1 MPAPASVVPRA
12 VRQALAENDTSGI
25 MSLFGTDGV
34 RGAFGRPP
42 IDRSTVTALAHRL
55 ALDLQKQA
63 EKPLVVIGGDT
74 RESTPTLLCW
84 LRDALEAG
92 GCTVRWAGVLP
103 TPGIAI
109 VTRRLQA
116 DCGIC
121 ISASHNPF
129 ADNGLKLFG
138 SDGFKWSTEAET
150 SLGKNLQPVVLAE
163 SATVPEIEDDLAQ
176 IYLRELWTGIESE
189 AGSRPL
195 QGLTVALD
203 CANGAA
209 SPFARHVFEHL
220 GAEVH
225 SFHDQPNGRNINQR
239 CGSTHD
245 SEIVRLVV
253 ETSSD
258 LGFAFDGDAD
268 RLIAADENG
277 RLLDGDELLY
287 IWAGHLQETGALRPS
302 KIVATQMS
310 NLGLEESLEARG
322 IELVRCDVG
331 DRTVVREMRRQSI
344 ILGGEQSGHL
354 VNLALST
361 TGDGLLSAIHFANLA
376 RHSSLVVRTEGFVRY
391 PQVQRNI
398 QVREKPDFQTLDGV
412 QEIAREIELG
422 LGESGRLLL
431 RYSGTEPVAR
441 VMIEGRDRGLITGQ
455 AERLAERIRA
465 EIGTI

>member
-1 MPAPASVVPRA
+1 
-12 VRQALAENDTSGI
+12 

-34 RGAFGRPP
+34 RGAFGQAP

-55 ALDLQKQA
+55 AFDMRRQA

-103 TPGIAI
+103 TPGIA
-109 VTRRLQA
+109 VLTRRLGA
-116 DCGIC
+116 DCGIS

-138 SDGFKWSTEAET
+138 SDGFKWSTEAE
-150 SLGKNLQPVVLAE
+150 SLLAENLEPVVLEASLTE
-163 SATVPEIEDDLAQ
+163 PEIEGDLGP
-176 IYLRELWTGIESE
+176 IYMRELCRSFEVEADAGQGSE
-189 AGSRPL
+189 PPGSRPL

-209 SPFARHVFEHL
+209 SPYARDLFERL

-225 SFHDQPNGRNINQR
+225 SFHDRPDGRNINEN
-239 CGSTHD
+239 CGSTHE
-245 SEIVRLVV
+245 SEIARLVL
-253 ETSSD
+253 ESGSD

-287 IWAGHLQETGALRPS
+287 IWAGHLQKTGALRPS

-310 NLGLEESLEARG
+310 NLGLKESLEARG
-322 IELVRCDVG
+322 VDVVRCDVG
-331 DRTVVREMRRQSI
+331 DRAVVREMRRQSI
-344 ILGGEQSGHL
+344 VLGGEQSGHL
-354 VNLALST
+354 INLALST
-361 TGDGLLSAIHFANLA
+361 TGDGLLSAIHIANLV
-376 RHSSLVVRTEGFVRY
+376 RRSSLAQRTRGFVRY
-391 PQVQRNI
+391 PQVQRNV
-398 QVREKPDFQTLDGV
+398 QVREKPDFDTLDGV
-412 QEIAREIELG
+412 CEIAREIEVG
-422 LGESGRLLL
+422 LGRSGRLLL

-441 VMIEGRDRGLITGQ
+441 VMIEGRDRTQITIL

-465 EIGTI
+465 EIGAD